1 MPMLFNCASNLA
13 FGAALAWVMRRN
25 PAFTR
30 TLATWPMLL
39 LAVFEALLLTP
50 MTAYLM
56 RFHPHWA
63 TSYMF
68 DPQIFPHLD
77 QWVTWLSLGPVA
89 LNFAA
94 AWLGYA
100 LVYRGVTDEQP
111 MLARLPAIIV
121 LDTWAIVMG
130 LSGQRLLHMGDYDAF
145 WQGHAR
151 ALMLKPAGIAMLVS
165 YGACALFVLW
175 LGRRYG
181 KTSPDFLQWLKSY

>member
-1 MPMLFNCASNLA
+1 MPMLFHCASNLA
-13 FGAALAWVMRRN
+13 LGAALAWVMRRN
-25 PAFTR
+25 PAFTQS
-30 TLATWPMLL
+30 LATWPLL
-39 LAVFEALLLTP
+39 MLAVFEALLQTP
-50 MTAYLM
+50 VTAYLM

-77 QWVTWLSLGPVA
+77 QWLTWLACVPVA

-100 LVYRGVTDEQP
+100 LVYRGVTQERRVW
-111 MLARLPAIIV
+111 ARLPAIIV
-121 LDTWAIVMG
+121 LDTWAIVIGM
-130 LSGQRLLHMGDYDAF
+130 SGHRLLHIGEYDTF

-151 ALMLKPAGIAMLVS
+151 TLLTKPAGITWLVS
-165 YGACALFVLW
+165 YACAVVFVLW